1 MRHLLLKAGVPL
13 VAGALVLAGVSG
25 AAFANVKH
33 PAKAVKP
40 TYILASE
47 GPLSGGNA
55 QLGLNIEYAV
65 EYAIAEANSGKS
77 QFGKLPFTLKF
88 LRKDDQGS
96 GTISPTD
103 AEALVANKSV
113 IGVVGP
119 VFSAAGQAAGQAA
132 SAAGQAASAAGQARA
147 AASTVPPPPA
157 APRVQKINLGDAS

>member
-1 MRHLLLKAGVPL
+1 MKAGVPL

-119 VFSAAGQAAGQAA
+119 VFSAAGQAAGPIFA
-132 SAAGQAASAAGQARA
+132 SPSTGGRTSSGWSRTTASRDRLTPIT
-147 AASTVPPPPA
+147 SS
-157 APRVQKINLGDAS
+157 RSSS